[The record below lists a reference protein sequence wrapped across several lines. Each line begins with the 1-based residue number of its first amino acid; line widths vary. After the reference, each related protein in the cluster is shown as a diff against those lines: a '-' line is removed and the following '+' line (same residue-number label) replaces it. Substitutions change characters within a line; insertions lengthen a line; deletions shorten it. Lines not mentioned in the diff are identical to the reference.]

1 VKAIL
6 AVVALVVLASAPLTL
21 YFLSSSPVVDVT
33 PKPAAVAAQN
43 TLNLKVT
50 SPHGVRQIS
59 ARLEQGQARSSA
71 SHEEPADRW
80 MFWKKK
86 LAPAVYSLNLT
97 AKPDQGFKSGPAK
110 LIIEA
115 TANDL
120 AGGTDSKSFD
130 VIVNLQPPRLSVDGA
145 QHYINQGGAELVTF
159 TLTGYAT
166 ESGVKVGN
174 YKFRSFPVP
183 GAPEGQRFC
192 LFAFPWDVPADAV
205 PLVYATNPAGQE
217 VTGRFWFKL
226 FPKKFRQRELD
237 LSDAFL
243 EKAVNDIEPGGA
255 GEKLQRFLHINRE
268 VRRQNNQTLAD
279 LRNQTEAR
287 FLWDPPFQQL
297 SNSKV
302 EAFFADVRTYKYEGK
317 KVDEQV
323 HLGFD
328 LSKVKEAPVVASNT
342 GKVVYADRLGIYG
355 NCVVLDHGFGLQ
367 SIYAHMSHIGVK
379 KGQTVQRGGELGR
392 SGSTGLAGGDHL
404 HFSMQIDGVQ
414 VNPVEW
420 WDPHWIKDRILSK
433 MTPGG
438 APAATAAPPDPD
450 AGPKSVS
457 HAPRKGRRKR

>member
-1 VKAIL
+1 
-6 AVVALVVLASAPLTL
+6 
-21 YFLSSSPVVDVT
+21 
-33 PKPAAVAAQN
+33 
-43 TLNLKVT
+43 
-50 SPHGVRQIS
+50 
-59 ARLEQGQARSSA
+59 
-71 SHEEPADRW
+71 

-243 EKAVNDIEPGGA
+243 EKAVNDIEPGG
-255 GEKLQRFLHINRE
+255 RRRE
-268 VRRQNNQTLAD
+268 AATLPSTSTGRSAARTTQTLAD

-342 GKVVYADRLGIYG
+342 GKVVL
-355 NCVVLDHGFGLQ
+355 C
-367 SIYAHMSHIGVK
+367 
-379 KGQTVQRGGELGR
+379 
-392 SGSTGLAGGDHL
+392 
-404 HFSMQIDGVQ
+404 
-414 VNPVEW
+414 
-420 WDPHWIKDRILSK
+420 
-433 MTPGG
+433 
-438 APAATAAPPDPD
+438 
-450 AGPKSVS
+450 
-457 HAPRKGRRKR
+457 